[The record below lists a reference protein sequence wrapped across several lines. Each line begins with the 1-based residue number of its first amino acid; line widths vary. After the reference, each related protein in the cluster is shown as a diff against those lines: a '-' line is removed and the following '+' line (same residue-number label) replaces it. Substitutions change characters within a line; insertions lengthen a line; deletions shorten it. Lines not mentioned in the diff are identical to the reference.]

1 VSPWALLGGVLI
13 WAGSLAATGAWF
25 YESGQDSELA
35 SQAKI
40 DRARQETRAIA
51 AQAAASAIA
60 DIKVEHRTIQGRVER
75 VTVEKPV
82 YRDCRHDADSVR
94 DINQALTGRRPEPS
108 GGGELPRADGV
119 GR

>member
-1 VSPWALLGGVLI
+1 VIRLYLAGALWVSSLG
-13 WAGSLAATGAWF
+13 ATAAWF
-25 YESGQDSELA
+25 YEAGADSELA

-40 DRARQETRAIA
+40 DKARAETTALA
-51 AQAAASAIA
+51 AAAAASAISS
-60 DIKVEHRTIQGRVER
+60 IKVEHRIVQGRIER

-94 DINQALTGRRPEPS
+94 DINQTLTGRRPEPL
-108 GGGELPRADGV
+108 GGGELPRADAP